1 MNDTITNQ
9 NKFECEYYELVNEIE
24 LAIADI
30 IRDKIIKSHNENIA
44 YGMKFNYK
52 DNDLDIAINNHVFKN
67 GFNSNI
73 ENVLN
78 EIDIQ
83 NQY

>member
-24 LAIADI
+24 CAIADI
-30 IRDKIIKSHNENIA
+30 IREKIIKSHNKNIA

-83 NQY
+83 DKY